1 METESKYI
9 PVYSPLS
16 EADYIVFISKLE
28 SMGIHFLVSNENI
41 QNLFGV
47 GIIGAGYNP
56 LVGPIII
63 MVKEEDVEAVQE
75 VLKVIE

>member
-1 METESKYI
+1 
-9 PVYSPLS
+9 
-16 EADYIVFISKLE
+16 
-28 SMGIHFLVSNENI
+28 MGIHFLVSNENI
-41 QNLFGV
+41 QNLFGA

-75 VLKVIE
+75 MLKVIE